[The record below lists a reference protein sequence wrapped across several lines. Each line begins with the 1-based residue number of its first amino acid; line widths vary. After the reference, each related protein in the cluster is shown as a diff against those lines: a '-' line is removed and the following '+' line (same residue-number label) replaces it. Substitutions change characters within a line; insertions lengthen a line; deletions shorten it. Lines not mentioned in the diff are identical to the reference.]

1 MEKIKLT
8 EIQFS
13 NIVNSNFDENFWF
26 FELGRVE
33 DLDGTDVDN
42 EFLTDF
48 YSKGINLWENY
59 KGKIAELICD
69 TDNKIP
75 KEWVNDLITGD
86 IRNFITTL
94 LTLLVSTYSIEL
106 SLAIPLVALAL
117 KHDIKNF
124 CKEI

>member
-1 MEKIKLT
+1 MAKIKLT

-13 NIVNSNFDENFWF
+13 NIVNPNFDENFWF
-26 FELGRVE
+26 FELGRVV
-33 DLDGTDVDN
+33 DLDNVDIDN

-59 KGKIAELICD
+59 KRKIAELICD

-86 IRNFITTL
+86 IRNFVTTL

-106 SLAIPLVALAL
+106 SLAIPLVALVL